1 MGTDG
6 LFDKAKDAVGGV
18 DGLLD
23 KAKDLATDE
32 NVDKAAEAIKQ
43 HTPDKIDTVVDSL
56 AAKAKEA
63 ND

>member
-1 MGTDG
+1 MSESI
-6 LFDKAKDAVGGV
+6 FDKAKDAVGGV

-32 NVDKAAEAIKQ
+32 NIDKVAEGIKQ
-43 HTPDKIDTVVDSL
+43 HTPDQIDTVVDSL
-56 AAKAKEA
+56 ADKAKQA